1 LDQYE
6 DAMKSVNKPQKNK
19 AIAGT
24 GKPEK
29 VLEAPWVSIL
39 NRANLNAAIMGNK
52 KLIHAKP

>member
-1 LDQYE
+1 
-6 DAMKSVNKPQKNK
+6 MKSVNKPQKNK